1 MPYAPSKD
9 LDRST
14 QIVRRGRMF
23 GAHDKYTPGVANASS
38 FRVIAASIAALVRA
52 IRRAP
57 PFLFRALCGVGPV
70 SPPRINSIAAMTEK
84 QRFRLRENTRQRS
97 SNRSASAAAGRA
109 MTRKNYDGDERSRHT
124 RDTPH
129 GS

>member
-1 MPYAPSKD
+1 MVRQILLIGAPGS
-9 LDRST
+9 
-14 QIVRRGRMF
+14 RGGTVFPAPAMR
-23 GAHDKYTPGVANASS
+23 YTPGVANASS
-38 FRVIAASIAALVRA
+38 LRVIAASIAALMRA

-97 SNRSASAAAGRA
+97 SNRSASAAARRA
-109 MTRKNYDGDERSRHT
+109 MTRKNYDEDEI
-124 RDTPH
+124 
-129 GS
+129 